1 MNNVI
6 NIEEDKP
13 HVTINGLNNVHVVPL
28 SLIEDIATGRI
39 KLSDVD
45 GANDFI
51 PTLLI
56 EWLKR

>member
-1 MNNVI
+1 MNNII
-6 NIEEDKP
+6 NIEEVKP
-13 HVTINGLNNVHVVPL
+13 HITIVGLNSVHVVPL
-28 SLIEDIATGRI
+28 SLIEDVAAGKI

>member
-6 NIEEDKP
+6 DIEEAKP
-13 HVTINGLNNVHVVPL
+13 YITVNGLTQVHVVPL
-28 SLIEDIATGRI
+28 SLIEAMSTGEI

>member
-6 NIEEDKP
+6 DIEEVKP
-13 HVTINGLNNVHVVPL
+13 HITVSGLNSVHVVPL
-28 SLIEDIATGRI
+28 SLIEDIATGKI

-45 GANDFI
+45 GADDFI